1 MLGLIGNPQMDAI
14 LYLWM
19 FGISLYYWKFYSQEI
34 ERFRNGNYRATE
46 LKNALISCRVFLLLT
61 IIFFFNFI
69 IAGLKSWINILGK
82 F

>member
-19 FGISLYYWKFYSQEI
+19 FVTSFYYWKFYSQEV
-34 ERFRNGNYRATE
+34 EHFRNGNYRGTE
-46 LKNALISCRVFLLLT
+46 LKNGLISCRIFLLLT

-69 IAGLKSWINILGK
+69 IAGLKSWMNILGK

>member
-19 FGISLYYWKFYSQEI
+19 FGTSLYYWKFYSQEV
-34 ERFRNGNYRATE
+34 ERFRNDDNNGTE
-46 LKNALISCRVFLLLT
+46 LKNALISYRIFLLLT
-61 IIFFFNFI
+61 IIFFFNFV
-69 IAGLKSWINILGK
+69 IAGLKSWMSILEK